1 QSSSIDDSMGNRSSL
16 PTPQGYSDK
25 EADEIRKKIL
35 TEHNRVRVLHNA
47 APITFEEKMNKCA
60 QEAANS
66 MARKEKLETANTVY
80 GEILYSCSGT
90 GVKAENVVSHFYS
103 NSQKGSTNPQLTQ
116 ILSPNSR
123 RLGVGISRSQR
134 GTLYICLLYSGSA
147 NLEPQS
153 NITLQYGNH
162 CLKDNNNKLPS
173 KSLNENRAEVSPRS
187 ITSIYRIPHQILSDH
202 NQYRA
207 KHRAPPLRFDDA
219 LNKSAQSYAD
229 KLAKADGGLAHSDS
243 AREGKHGENLY
254 CASGHPPTDSSR
266 AWYNEISNYD
276 FVKGGFSPSTGHF
289 TALVWKSSS
298 SLGLG
303 IAQSKSGKTFVV
315 AQYAPPGNRA
325 GHYIENVLPLK

>member
-1 QSSSIDDSMGNRSSL
+1 MGNTSSL

-25 EADEIRKKIL
+25 EADDIRKKIL
-35 TEHNRVRVLHNA
+35 TEHNRVRVLHNE
-47 APITFEEKMNKCA
+47 APISFEEKMNKSA

-90 GVKAENVVSHFYS
+90 AVKAENVVSHFYN
-103 NSQKGSTNPQLTQ
+103 NSQRGATNPQLTQ

-134 GTLYICLLYSGSA
+134 GTLYICLLYSGSGS
-147 NLEPQS
+147 LEPQADHRS
-153 NITLQYGNH
+153 NITLQYGNE
-162 CLKDNNNKLPS
+162 CVKENKPLQA
-173 KSLNENRAEVSPRS
+173 KSLNENRAE
-187 ITSIYRIPHQILSDH
+187 ILSDH

-207 KHRAPPLRFDDA
+207 KHRAAPLRFDET
-219 LNKSAQSYAD
+219 LNKSAQAYAE
-229 KLAKADGGLAHSDS
+229 KLAKEDKGLAHSDS
-243 AREGKHGENLY
+243 ARSGKHGENLY

-266 AWYNEISNYD
+266 AWYSEIANYN
-276 FVKGGFSPSTGHF
+276 FVAGKFAPNTGHF

-315 AQYAPPGNRA
+315 AQYSPPGNRA
-325 GHYIENVLPLK
+325 GQYVENVLPAQ